1 MLTYCYICVVYESCW
16 KSRKWRI
23 KLFKKKYLNDS
34 LLLSFQC
41 FQIHLHTYLVGCK
54 SFRESDVFSMSY
66 LFFLWQWTIFQFLS
80 LSLSL
85 CLLPLFFNE
94 LYIYYIFISSFFLSL
109 IGALKGFKYGVGRH
123 EKAALRE
130 WIINYFYIKNLSRFI
145 KRVLPP
151 SLETILVAASSSY
164 KWFEVS

>member
-80 LSLSL
+80 LSLPSTFIFQRAVH
-85 CLLPLFFNE
+85 LLHFHFV
-94 LYIYYIFISSFFLSL
+94 FLSL
-109 IGALKGFKYGVGRH
+109 SHRSSERFQIWGRSTW
-123 EKAALRE
+123 KSGTT
-130 WIINYFYIKNLSRFI
+130 WMNY
-145 KRVLPP
+145 
-151 SLETILVAASSSY
+151 
-164 KWFEVS
+164 

>member
-85 CLLPLFFNE
+85 SAFYLYFSTSCTFTTFSFRLSFSLSSELWKVSNMGSVDMKKRHYVNE
-94 LYIYYIFISSFFLSL
+94 LLIIFTSKIY
-109 IGALKGFKYGVGRH
+109 
-123 EKAALRE
+123 
-130 WIINYFYIKNLSRFI
+130 
-145 KRVLPP
+145 RV
-151 SLETILVAASSSY
+151 S
-164 KWFEVS
+164 